1 MLELI
6 FQGFIEWTYGLIL
19 ECWEYFST
27 MLLNIMSMDFAYL
40 KERMPVIEPIMQ
52 SMLAIGWALLI
63 GNLVFQAVRG
73 MTSGLGFEAEEPK
86 LLFTRTFVF
95 SFLLLASPQICELC
109 LNMTSRVIEIM
120 EMPDAVDVQ
129 FADEA
134 SFGGMAVSWL
144 LVIVF
149 GVIVMF
155 QSLKLILEAAERY
168 FILAV
173 LTITAPLAFGV
184 GGSRSTS
191 DIFSGWCRMYGSM
204 CLLTVLNVVFVKNAA
219 VRPLLLPQ
227 RIGRAALDGAGG
239 HGGKGGSESGYHSR
253 PDRTQSRAY
262 RRQDGPFP
270 RLHGLHGGQNG
281 RQQRPAQPRKR
292 KRLCKHSQ
300 ESGNAAAR
308 LPRLR
313 QRRTPHLADGGR
325 PVQHTDQQRPSG
337 EHGTGRRPP
346 EQRQRELFR
355 RVCQQYAGEHKRR
368 ASGHSLHRLCASHI
382 RAARRQAYPQPR
394 PASGSHAGSRD
405 QRNAGLPVH
414 GGGRSSGFR
423 HSWSGRPRPG
433 RNRGRL
439 SRSSRYRQPLPLQLC
454 QQPAGQHLCPVL

>member
-73 MTSGLGFEAEEPK
+73 MTSGLGFEAEDPK

-129 FADEA
+129 FADDA

-173 LTITAPLAFGV
+173 LTITAPLAF
-184 GGSRSTS
+184 
-191 DIFSGWCRMYGSM
+191 
-204 CLLTVLNVVFVKNAA
+204 
-219 VRPLLLPQ
+219 
-227 RIGRAALDGAGG
+227 
-239 HGGKGGSESGYHSR
+239 
-253 PDRTQSRAY
+253 
-262 RRQDGPFP
+262 
-270 RLHGLHGGQNG
+270 
-281 RQQRPAQPRKR
+281 
-292 KRLCKHSQ
+292 
-300 ESGNAAAR
+300 
-308 LPRLR
+308 
-313 QRRTPHLADGGR
+313 
-325 PVQHTDQQRPSG
+325 
-337 EHGTGRRPP
+337 
-346 EQRQRELFR
+346 
-355 RVCQQYAGEHKRR
+355 
-368 ASGHSLHRLCASHI
+368 
-382 RAARRQAYPQPR
+382 
-394 PASGSHAGSRD
+394 
-405 QRNAGLPVH
+405 
-414 GGGRSSGFR
+414 
-423 HSWSGRPRPG
+423 
-433 RNRGRL
+433 
-439 SRSSRYRQPLPLQLC
+439 
-454 QQPAGQHLCPVL
+454 